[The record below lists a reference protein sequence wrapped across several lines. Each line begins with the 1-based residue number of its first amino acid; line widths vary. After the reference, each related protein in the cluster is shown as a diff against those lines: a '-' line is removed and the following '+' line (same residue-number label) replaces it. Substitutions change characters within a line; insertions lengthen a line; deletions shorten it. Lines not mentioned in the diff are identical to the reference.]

1 MSDDA
6 STTWSGLIENEL
18 PRAAAAQQEE
28 SRKIRHLM
36 EAATGRDPLTTR
48 PETSVSLRVG
58 DASFEENLFNKA
70 CRRKRRPTSASAG
83 SRLKRPRRNLSSA
96 GSSSPGTPVSDGSA
110 RSGGIKKSERSEAPA
125 EKRNSHASHGESLL
139 DRLCDDEHM
148 AGDSVIPPEAAR
160 KLTEAWEKEGG
171 TWPSRETVDRLSCTE
186 GLDEECVMGFWRR
199 QQTRRSEGKRG
210 SAKVAVKV
218 EKSKERTK
226 LLRGRVTNKEMVN
239 RKFMKALVREKSPS
253 VKRRALLSLFNDP
266 AEAAKAEVLASFV
279 NRKGIELLRDWLREL
294 AGERDPD
301 TPLVDACLSSLDQL
315 EITEDTL
322 RSTGIGRVV
331 TVVVKRFTIASETV
345 ASAGRALL
353 EKWKA
358 IVTESRKAALAGSA
372 AGVPSVTNAQTPSP
386 RRVSPD
392 PPSAESSGGP
402 RLADAQSPKQM
413 AEPVR
418 DDPPKGGDDADL
430 DCLMDLMGEE
440 AGGGEGGQS
449 TPKPRDQGVLSLMA
463 LPGSEDF
470 EDEEEEKPDATLDL
484 SASVESTPKIRWK
497 EDSELVSMVL
507 FEKNEPLWETVA
519 AIANAR
525 GKHVRYVEHGHTSK
539 FMEQRKKEAAMG
551 GSHLGSDEKKPQ
563 EACGDAVTA
572 SVIFNHSF
580 LPCVAVPS
588 DCIVDE
594 KQLQMRSYERQDLAD
609 LHGIRSEELYQHA
622 RVPNSPAEPDTNA
635 TILAT
640 LNGTRGDTVDMPL
653 RTQPQEKL
661 SERSPNSPSGTPPG
675 SPYAG
680 GYNHSAMVYTPYYG
694 SPGYSQNELE
704 TAQLRMAY
712 LQADG
717 RYMS

>member
-6 STTWSGLIENEL
+6 SATWSGLIGNEL
-18 PRAAAAQQEE
+18 PSAVAAQQEE

-48 PETSVSLRVG
+48 PETSVSRGVG

-70 CRRKRRPTSASAG
+70 CRRKRRPTSG
-83 SRLKRPRRNLSSA
+83 S
-96 GSSSPGTPVSDGSA
+96 
-110 RSGGIKKSERSEAPA
+110 
-125 EKRNSHASHGESLL
+125 
-139 DRLCDDEHM
+139 
-148 AGDSVIPPEAAR
+148 AGDSVIPAEAAR

-171 TWPSRETVDRLSCTE
+171 TSPSRETVDRLLCTE

-199 QQTRRSEGKRG
+199 QETRRSEGKRG

-226 LLRGRVTNKEMVN
+226 LLRGRVTSKEMVN

-266 AEAAKAEVLASFV
+266 AEAAKAEVVASFV

-301 TPLVDACLSSLDQL
+301 LPLVEACLSSLDQL

-331 TVVVKRFTIASETV
+331 TVVVKRFTIASESV

-353 EKWKA
+353 DKWKA
-358 IVTESRKAALAGSA
+358 IVTESRKAALAGSGQ
-372 AGVPSVTNAQTPSP
+372 GVPSGTNAQTPSP

-392 PPSAESSGGP
+392 PPSAESSEGL

-449 TPKPRDQGVLSLMA
+449 TPKPREQGVLSLMA

-470 EDEEEEKPDATLDL
+470 EDEGEEKPEATLDL

-525 GKHVRYVEHGHTSK
+525 GKHVCYVEHGHTSK

-563 EACGDAVTA
+563 ECGDAVTA
-572 SVIFNHSF
+572 SVIFNHSL

-622 RVPNSPAEPDTNA
+622 RVPNSPAEPDANA

-640 LNGTRGDTVDMPL
+640 LNGIRGDTVDMPL